1 MKAIRHTLTERYY
14 LWEDAR
20 TLAQS
25 DPEVNLTGK
34 AEAYRPGSA
43 PYVEEEETLVQ
54 PESQETGAAAVE
66 EGEQRS
72 PSQEGQA
79 ETPSP
84 TPTPT
89 AEKNIDP
96 STLPPTSTPGETQQ
110 EQQQQQQTRP

>member
-43 PYVEEEETLVQ
+43 PYVEEEETPVQ
-54 PESQETGAAAVE
+54 PENQETGAATVE

-79 ETPSP
+79 ETP

-110 EQQQQQQTRP
+110 EQQQQQTRP